1 MENYVAATAYYIVI
15 GYNLASLLQEKS
27 TINICIMRIQTSFY
41 ILSMIDD
48 MLNTEISRL
57 K

>member
-27 TINICIMRIQTSFY
+27 TINICDYENTNKLLY
-41 ILSMIDD
+41 TLDD
-48 MLNTEISRL
+48 
-57 K
+57 